1 MTMLKLNTI
10 RDNPKARSSF
20 KRLGRGVGSG
30 LGKTCGRG
38 QKGQKARTG
47 VAVRAFEGGQN
58 PLYRRLPKRGFHPV
72 NKEII
77 STVSIS
83 RLQAFIEM
91 GKLDQKNIVNLEVM
105 RSLGLIRK
113 QAKMV
118 KLLAG
123 VIKTPLKFE
132 VHGASKKAIEGIEK
146 VGGSVLVVNK

>member
-1 MTMLKLNTI
+1 MLKLNTI

>member
-1 MTMLKLNTI
+1 MLKLNTI
-10 RDNPKARSSF
+10 RDNQKARSSF

-123 VIKTPLKFE
+123 VIKTQLKFE

>member
-1 MTMLKLNTI
+1 MLKLNTI

-123 VIKTPLKFE
+123 DIKTPLKFE

>member
-1 MTMLKLNTI
+1 MLKLNTI

-123 VIKTPLKFE
+123 VIKTQLKFE

>member
-1 MTMLKLNTI
+1 MLKLNTI

-30 LGKTCGRG
+30 LGKTCRRG

-91 GKLDQKNIVNLEVM
+91 GTLDQKNIVNLEVM

>member
-1 MTMLKLNTI
+1 MLKLNTV
-10 RDNPKARSSF
+10 RDNQKARSSF

-72 NKEII
+72 DKDII

-83 RLQAFIEM
+83 RLQAFIEA
-91 GKLDQKNIVNLEVM
+91 GSLDQKNIVNLEVM

-123 VIKTPLKFE
+123 VIKTQLKFE